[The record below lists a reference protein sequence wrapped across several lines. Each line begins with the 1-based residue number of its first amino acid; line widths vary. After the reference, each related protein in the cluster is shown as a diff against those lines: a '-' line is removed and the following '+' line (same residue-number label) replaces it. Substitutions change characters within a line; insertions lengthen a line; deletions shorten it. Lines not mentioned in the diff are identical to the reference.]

1 MLYIKHTR
9 YSDFLLTQKLG
20 PEAHGQQFFQRL
32 HHHRLP
38 IVFDHLVGLGV
49 VGADHVDRSV
59 EAAELSDELP
69 ADPTGRNRGGGDV
82 AVAEHNRMGIDME
95 IDGQVIGVKHKR

>member
-1 MLYIKHTR
+1 MQCAQHTR
-9 YSDFLLTQKLG
+9 YSDFLLAQKLG
-20 PEAHGQQFFQRL
+20 SEAHGQQFFQCL

-38 IVFDHLVGLGV
+38 IVFDLLVGLGV

-69 ADPTGRNRGGGDV
+69 ADPTGRYRGGGDV
-82 AVAEHNRMGIDME
+82 AVVEHNEMGIDME
-95 IDGQVIGVKHKR
+95 IDGQVIGMTHKR